1 MQGSKEAI
9 VPQAK
14 PAGWDVRSPSGLI
27 RYYLCLLPLGALA
40 CFYGLLLDTVTF
52 RSQAELASARFGWP
66 MKWVE
71 QDLSRYQPLEFP
83 ATLGFTWQRAWHDP
97 IKTNVDWLAFTTNTL
112 IFGAGVTACLVLI
125 VLAVQRR
132 ARN

>member
-1 MQGSKEAI
+1 MQGSNEAI

-14 PAGWDVRSPSGLI
+14 PAGWDVRLPSGLI

-40 CFYGLLLDTVTF
+40 CFYGLLLDTATL

-66 MKWVE
+66 MNWVE

-83 ATLGFTWQRAWHDP
+83 ATLDFTWQRAWHDP

-112 IFGAGVTACLVLI
+112 IFGVGVTACLVLI